1 MPTQAA
7 PKTTDHG
14 DAATPPPGAARIS
27 PTAPAGAPTPASSP
41 SDVTTPTPSPTPGA
55 PSPRPLPPTGLRL
68 DRQWPAER
76 AARLPAR
83 TLAYIGDGVF
93 ELGMR
98 LSHLDSGLD
107 EMGRLHSSVVALVK
121 ADHQAKLFE
130 SIFPTLDETE
140 QTLLRTWRNAKM
152 PARFSGASRG
162 VYARAT
168 AFEAW
173 VGYLFLTGQ
182 ADRYEALLAQALT
195 SGVARPGTEP
205 PGPPPARH
213 RPS

>member
-1 MPTQAA
+1 MPARPADASTAAA
-7 PKTTDHG
+7 PP
-14 DAATPPPGAARIS
+14 TPP
-27 PTAPAGAPTPASSP
+27 APPIQP
-41 SDVTTPTPSPTPGA
+41 S
-55 PSPRPLPPTGLRL
+55 GLRL
-68 DRQWPAER
+68 DRRWPPAQ

-83 TLAYIGDGVF
+83 TLAYIGDAVF

-107 EMGRLHSSVVALVK
+107 KMGRLHSSVVSLVN

-130 SIFPTLDETE
+130 AIYPTLAEPE

-152 PARFSGASRG
+152 PARHSGTSRG

-173 VGYLFLTGQ
+173 LGYLFLTGQ
-182 ADRYEALLAQALT
+182 TERFEALLAQALS